1 MLRLWNSTQ
10 REGSGTLQEYIASP
24 SLRNAGMPQNVEFS
38 DKAYAMLLKAKRPGE
53 SLSDTI
59 IRNPDIRKANLQ
71 KRGEVEITTLEG
83 KRLEAGIVEDLCLGT
98 GFCAVLAPE
107 HFSLERK
114 EIGGE
119 PLGIADADEKLVD
132 LERLR
137 RAAESCPWRAIYL
150 KDADS
155 GEYIVRSG

>member
-1 MLRLWNSTQ
+1 
-10 REGSGTLQEYIASP
+10 
-24 SLRNAGMPQNVEFS
+24 MPQNIELS
-38 DKAYAMLLKAKRPGE
+38 DKAYRMLSNAKRPGE

-59 IRNPDIRKANLQ
+59 TRNPEIRKANLQ

-83 KRLEAGIVEDLCLGT
+83 KKVKTGIIEDLCLGT

-107 HFSLERK
+107 HFSLERTQ
-114 EIGGE
+114 IGGE

-132 LERLR
+132 FERLK

-150 KDADS
+150 KDSDS
-155 GEYIVRSG
+155 GEFLVRSG

>member
-1 MLRLWNSTQ
+1 MS
-10 REGSGTLQEYIASP
+10 SGMSH
-24 SLRNAGMPQNVEFS
+24 NVELS
-38 DKAYAMLLKAKRPGE
+38 EKAYRMLVNAKRAGE
-53 SLSDTI
+53 SVSDTI

-71 KRGEVEITTLEG
+71 KRGEVDITTLEG
-83 KRLEAGIVEDLCLGT
+83 KKVKAGIVEDLCLGT

-107 HFSLERK
+107 HFSLERSQ
-114 EIGGE
+114 IGAE

-132 LERLR
+132 IERLR

-150 KDADS
+150 KDSES

>member
-1 MLRLWNSTQ
+1 
-10 REGSGTLQEYIASP
+10 
-24 SLRNAGMPQNVEFS
+24 MPQNVELS
-38 DKAYAMLLKAKRPGE
+38 DKAYRMLMKAKRPGE
-53 SLSDTI
+53 TISDTI
-59 IRNPDIRKANLQ
+59 VRNPDIRKASLQ
-71 KRGEVEITTLEG
+71 KRGEIEITTADG
-83 KRLEAGIVEDLCLGT
+83 KRLKAGIVEDLCLGT

-107 HFSLERK
+107 HFSLERT

-150 KDADS
+150 KDSETGD
-155 GEYIVRSG
+155 YVVRSG

>member
-1 MLRLWNSTQ
+1 
-10 REGSGTLQEYIASP
+10 
-24 SLRNAGMPQNVEFS
+24 MPQTVELT
-38 DKAYAMLLKAKRPGE
+38 DKAYRMLMSAKRPGE
-53 SLSDTI
+53 TVSDTI
-59 IRNPDIRKANLQ
+59 TRNPDIRKANLQ
-71 KRGEVEITTLEG
+71 KRGEIEITTSDGTKL
-83 KRLEAGIVEDLCLGT
+83 KAGIVEDLCLGT

-114 EIGGE
+114 QIGAE

-150 KDADS
+150 KDPDT
-155 GEYIVRSG
+155 GEYLVKSG

>member
-1 MLRLWNSTQ
+1 
-10 REGSGTLQEYIASP
+10 
-24 SLRNAGMPQNVEFS
+24 MPQNVELS
-38 DKAYAMLLKAKRPGE
+38 DKAYGMLLKAKRAGE

-59 IRNPDIRKANLQ
+59 IRNPEIRKANLQ

-83 KRLEAGIVEDLCLGT
+83 EKLRAGIVEDLCLGT

-150 KDADS
+150 RDAQS

>member
-1 MLRLWNSTQ
+1 
-10 REGSGTLQEYIASP
+10 
-24 SLRNAGMPQNVEFS
+24 MPQTVELS
-38 DKAYAMLLKAKRPGE
+38 DKAYKMLVNAKRPGE
-53 SLSDTI
+53 TLSDTI

-71 KRGEVEITTLEG
+71 KRGEIDIKTLEG
-83 KRLEAGIVEDLCLGT
+83 EWVKVGIVEDLCLGT

-107 HFSLERK
+107 HFSLERR
-114 EIGGE
+114 EIGAE

-150 KDADS
+150 KDADT
-155 GEYIVRSG
+155 GDYIVRSG

>member
-1 MLRLWNSTQ
+1 
-10 REGSGTLQEYIASP
+10 
-24 SLRNAGMPQNVEFS
+24 MPKSVELS
-38 DKAYAMLLKAKRPGE
+38 DKAYHMLANAKRPGE

-59 IRNPDIRKANLQ
+59 IRNPEIRKANLQ
-71 KRGEVEITTLEG
+71 KRGEIEITTLEG
-83 KRLEAGIVEDLCLGT
+83 KKLKAGIVEDLCLGT

-114 EIGGE
+114 QIGAE
-119 PLGIADADEKLVD
+119 PLGIADADERLVD

-150 KDADS
+150 KDSDS
-155 GEYIVRSG
+155 GDYIVRSG

>member
-1 MLRLWNSTQ
+1 
-10 REGSGTLQEYIASP
+10 
-24 SLRNAGMPQNVEFS
+24 MPHTVELS
-38 DKAYAMLLKAKRPGE
+38 DKAYRMLVNAKRPGE
-53 SLSDTI
+53 TLSDTI
-59 IRNPDIRKANLQ
+59 TRNPDIRKANLQ
-71 KRGEVEITTLEG
+71 KRGEIEITTLEG
-83 KRLEAGIVEDLCLGT
+83 KKLEAGIVEDLCLGT

-114 EIGGE
+114 QIGSE

-150 KDADS
+150 KDSDT
-155 GEYIVRSG
+155 GDYIVRSG

>member
-1 MLRLWNSTQ
+1 MATD
-10 REGSGTLQEYIASP
+10 
-24 SLRNAGMPQNVEFS
+24 MPQTVDLT
-38 DKAYAMLLKAKRPGE
+38 DKAYKMLLNAKRPGE
-53 SLSDTI
+53 TLSDTI
-59 IRNPDIRKANLQ
+59 TRNPEIRKANLQ

-83 KRLEAGIVEDLCLGT
+83 KKLKAGIVEDLCLGT

-114 EIGGE
+114 QIGAE
-119 PLGIADADEKLVD
+119 PLGIADADERMVD

-150 KDADS
+150 KDSDTGDYLVKS
-155 GEYIVRSG
+155 G